1 MTVLTT
7 AEIFRTMH
15 EIEVSDMLTR
25 LLRRNPRYA
34 EQAYLF
40 VLAALHGCLERL
52 PTPRHVSGAELSEEV
67 RDVALRR
74 FGPLARTVLE
84 HWGIHSTSDLGEI
97 VFILVDC
104 GVLTK
109 QPTDSREDF
118 EGLYSFEEAFETSY
132 RLGG

>member
-1 MTVLTT
+1 MFDVRL
-7 AEIFRTMH
+7 ADEF
-15 EIEVSDMLTR
+15 LTR
-25 LLRRNPRYA
+25 IRAVDGRYH
-34 EQAYLF
+34 ERAYVF
-40 VLAALHGCLERL
+40 VLAALEQCQQQRTERG
-52 PTPRHVSGAELSEEV
+52 HISGPELAESC
-67 RDVALRR
+67 RDLALTQ
-74 FGPLARTVLE
+74 FGLASRTVLE

-104 GVLTK
+104 GVLIK